1 MNSNKLNFI
10 LNIVKVALVVI
21 GVGISIFLFTG
32 PNVTAGTE
40 EVEAFR
46 DGSKMSAAIYFTIAV
61 LLALVAMV
69 FIFFFV
75 QLASNPKKT
84 IISIIGLIIAL
95 GIYLI
100 FFAMGTS
107 DTSDSLLLKNPVD
120 KSTVVTTTAGLFTV
134 LLGLGIG
141 LIVILAGPLI
151 GRFRK

>member
-1 MNSNKLNFI
+1 
-10 LNIVKVALVVI
+10 
-21 GVGISIFLFTG
+21 
-32 PNVTAGTE
+32 
-40 EVEAFR
+40 
-46 DGSKMSAAIYFTIAV
+46 
-61 LLALVAMV
+61 
-69 FIFFFV
+69 
-75 QLASNPKKT
+75 LASNPKKT

-141 LIVILAGPLI
+141 VIVILAGPLM